1 MDFRRTANVQSEK
14 MALIA
19 GISTCRKQCSS
30 SLKASRGL
38 PAWPPPSRTCASWK
52 GHEGLSQLWAC
63 LVFAFEKLL
72 DTNAQRCCRCG
83 CGCRLHHQVL
93 QVRARP
99 PGLVFVVTRRSHL
112 LAWLAGRWRQY
123 SSHTKY
129 RPKSYFETLL
139 WFRFGGLHFTL
150 TSTILFGKITVLY
163 NRWPTRAHRCPP
175 QGRAFF
181 ECLPLLIW
189 RLEENRD
196 ASPTKLMRC
205 RWHLCGQ
212 RMAYDL
218 PDHFF
223 TLRSERK
230 VQLLSPSDSLG
241 WASSAFCV
249 TAFLLRA
256 F

>member
-163 NRWPTRAHRCPP
+163 NRWPTRPTVARHRVGLFSNACHCSSGDWRRIETRLP
-175 QGRAFF
+175 QSWWGVDDTFVAKEWLTIYLTISSPFAQREKCSF
-181 ECLPLLIW
+181 CLLRTRLVEPLQLSVW
-189 RLEENRD
+189 RL
-196 ASPTKLMRC
+196 
-205 RWHLCGQ
+205 
-212 RMAYDL
+212 
-218 PDHFF
+218 FF
-223 TLRSERK
+223 
-230 VQLLSPSDSLG
+230 
-241 WASSAFCV
+241 
-249 TAFLLRA
+249 
-256 F
+256 